1 MSNSKNMTWFRLH
14 SEAIDDEK
22 LRLLAFEDRWHFVAL
37 LCCKSKGLL
46 DNSDP
51 LMLRKV
57 ALKLGLST
65 RELEEV
71 ARRLAEVGLVHRDTL
86 QPLAWEKRQFQSDTS
101 AERTRQYRER
111 KKQSQQ
117 SQPSGVK
124 RHGDVTVT
132 PPDTETDTDT
142 DNPPTPQGGEP
153 AGSEGDVFPN
163 LDDYVDLDDLVPGF
177 EPVAEQGDPQVLAAT
192 AALQAAIVVPLT
204 SGRAALVVPPS
215 AGSACTSAGSVC
227 LTLKAAGIA
236 DVAPGNPKLKA
247 LLDAGATLPEFLDAA
262 QRAVAAG
269 NPRFGYTLGIVI
281 GERRRAA
288 ELAAQLHTGAL
299 PSKAKAADRP
309 TFAQAQADI
318 ARSTVP
324 GREGRDPTLARLEA
338 DAARAAPM
346 PPEVRARLSALR
358 RSA

>member
-1 MSNSKNMTWFRLH
+1 MAWFRLY

-46 DNSDP
+46 DSDDSHE
-51 LMLRKV
+51 LKVRKI

-65 RELEEV
+65 RELDEV
-71 ARRLAEVGLVHRDTL
+71 ARRLSEVGLIDRETL
-86 QPLAWEKRQFQSDTS
+86 QPLAWDERQYQSDASTDRVRKFRERQKQTGNAVKRQGNVS
-101 AERTRQYRER
+101 
-111 KKQSQQ
+111 
-117 SQPSGVK
+117 
-124 RHGDVTVT
+124 VTAQE
-132 PPDTETDTDT
+132 TETETET
-142 DNPPTPQGGEP
+142 ESPLPPTGGEP
-153 AGSEGDVFPN
+153 VGSEGAVFPN
-163 LDDYVDLDDLVPGF
+163 LDDYVDLDELPEADELSRELPAPASTTGAV
-177 EPVAEQGDPQVLAAT
+177 EAAAAAEHPLQPAA
-192 AALQAAIVVPLT
+192 AGEQAAIVMPT
-204 SGRAALVVPPS
+204 S
-215 AGSACTSAGSVC
+215 AGAACTSAGSAC

-269 NPRFGYTLGIVI
+269 NPRFGYVLAIVAN
-281 GERRRAA
+281 ERRRAA
-288 ELAAQLHTGAL
+288 ELAAQLHVGAM
-299 PSKAKAADRP
+299 PAKVERP

-324 GREGRDPTLARLEA
+324 GREGRDPTLARIEA

-346 PPEVRARLSALR
+346 PPEVRARLAALR

>member
-1 MSNSKNMTWFRLH
+1 MSSNSKPMTWFRLYN
-14 SEAIDDEK
+14 EAIDDEK

-46 DNSDP
+46 DSGDSYDLKN
-51 LMLRKV
+51 RKI

-65 RELEEV
+65 RELDEV
-71 ARRLAEVGLVHRDTL
+71 ARRLSEVGLVDRDTL
-86 QPLAWEKRQFQSDTS
+86 QPLAWDDRQFKTDTS

-111 KKQSQQ
+111 LKQS
-117 SQPSGVK
+117 GDKKK
-124 RHGDVTVT
+124 RRSDVTVT
-132 PPDTETDTDT
+132 VQETETETET

-177 EPVAEQGDPQVLAAT
+177 EPVAEP
-192 AALQAAIVVPLT
+192 QAAAQAPTVQQLAEPEAIVL
-204 SGRAALVVPPS
+204 PPS

-269 NPRFGYTLGIVI
+269 NPRFGYTLGIVT

-299 PSKAKAADRP
+299 PAKAKAADRP

>member
-1 MSNSKNMTWFRLH
+1 MKNSRKPMTWFRLYN
-14 SEAIDDEK
+14 EAIDDEK

-46 DNSDP
+46 DSGDSP
-51 LMLRKV
+51 DLKTRKI
-57 ALKLGLST
+57 ALKLGLSS
-65 RELEEV
+65 RELDEV
-71 ARRLAEVGLVHRDTL
+71 ARRLSEVGLVDRNTL
-86 QPLAWEKRQFQSDTS
+86 QPLAWDDRQFKTDTS

-111 KKQSQQ
+111 LKQS
-117 SQPSGVK
+117 GDKKK
-124 RHGDVTVT
+124 RRSDVTVT
-132 PPDTETDTDT
+132 VQETETETDT

-177 EPVAEQGDPQVLAAT
+177 EPVAEPQAAAQAPAVPQVV
-192 AALQAAIVVPLT
+192 QPEAIVL
-204 SGRAALVVPPS
+204 PPS

-269 NPRFGYTLGIVI
+269 NPRFGYTLGIVT

-299 PSKAKAADRP
+299 PAKAKVDRP

-324 GREGRDPTLARLEA
+324 GREGRDPTLARIEA

-346 PPEVRARLSALR
+346 PPEVRARLAALR
-358 RSA
+358 GAA

>member
-1 MSNSKNMTWFRLH
+1 MKNSSKPMTWFRLYN
-14 SEAIDDEK
+14 EALDDEK

-46 DNSDP
+46 DSADSHDLKN
-51 LMLRKV
+51 RKI

-65 RELEEV
+65 RELDEV
-71 ARRLAEVGLVHRDTL
+71 ARRLSEVGLIDRSTL
-86 QPLAWEKRQFQSDTS
+86 QPLAWDDRQFKTDTS

-111 KKQSQQ
+111 LKQS
-117 SQPSGVK
+117 GDKKK
-124 RHGDVTVT
+124 RHCDVTVT
-132 PPDTETDTDT
+132 VQETETETET
-142 DNPPTPQGGEP
+142 DNPPTPQGDEP

-177 EPVAEQGDPQVLAAT
+177 EPIAEQGDPQVLAAT
-192 AALQAAIVVPLT
+192 AALQAAVVVPLT

-269 NPRFGYTLGIVI
+269 NPRFGYTLGIVA

-299 PSKAKAADRP
+299 QPKARVDRP

-324 GREGRDPTLARLEA
+324 GREGRDPTLARIEA

-346 PPEVRARLSALR
+346 PPEVRARLEALR
-358 RSA
+358 GAA